1 MDIYRS
7 IIVNIYKMAKRY
19 KLSEEKINEFWGWFG
34 KKKPTSL
41 QNVINTDP
49 VLKKLDNDMEKIG
62 KSYIPYLKKVR
73 KDHPEIWKRIVNSG
87 TISDKDID

>member
-1 MDIYRS
+1 
-7 IIVNIYKMAKRY
+7 MAKRY

-62 KSYIPYLKKVR
+62 KSYIPYLKKAKQ
-73 KDHPEIWKRIVNSG
+73 KDPETWKKLVASG
-87 TISDKDID
+87 LISDKDLEV